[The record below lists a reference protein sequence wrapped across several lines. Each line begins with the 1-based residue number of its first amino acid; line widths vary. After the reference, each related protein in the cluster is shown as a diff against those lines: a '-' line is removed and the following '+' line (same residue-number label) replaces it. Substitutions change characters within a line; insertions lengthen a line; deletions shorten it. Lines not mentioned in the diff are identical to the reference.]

1 MLNMAGSHMLD
12 MTGWMLGTPQSITC
26 RTWAPQGYDAEMHA
40 HGLFEMAGGVIVH
53 FEACL
58 APYHGTGVFGDGW
71 DEFIQ
76 IDGTKGRIEIYY
88 PRWDRPKD
96 FSVKCRIYREA
107 KRSWEEPEFGQ
118 VDVFRLEMEAFAG
131 CCSKGRSAQPSIR
144 EAARVDFW
152 IDACYES
159 ARSHQTVPFPPDL
172 R

>member
-1 MLNMAGSHMLD
+1 
-12 MTGWMLGTPQSITC
+12 
-26 RTWAPQGYDAEMHA
+26 MHA
-40 HGLFEMAGGVIVH
+40 HGLFEMAGGVIDH